1 MPLPNLCFE
10 CDKPLNF
17 DEVYICQ
24 NCFEE
29 QLIDENHRTK
39 GNPEAGID
47 EKDEEDGKQGC
58 KTQER

>member
-10 CDKPLNF
+10 CDKPLRP

-29 QLIDENHRTK
+29 QLIEENHRK
-39 GNPEAGID
+39 EGNPEAGID
-47 EKDEEDGKQGC
+47 EEDEEDGK
-58 KTQER
+58 

>member
-10 CDKPLNF
+10 CDKPLRP

-29 QLIDENHRTK
+29 QLIEENHRTK

-47 EKDEEDGKQGC
+47 EEDEEDGK
-58 KTQER
+58 